1 MNSRKSFKT
10 KLQIAAA
17 SLLMGLQLSA
27 QAQVI
32 AGEVVSAGK
41 PNSGV
46 LNIGGQISDSTCM
59 IEIKDNAGTEIG
71 GTKTVDLGTLSSAT
85 VGTGGIGSVFGA
97 AKTVSF
103 SVKSLDGTSTCTLA
117 AANTAWDIALG
128 LGAEDIITIN
138 GVTHLKNARTTDAT
152 DAAVLLKG
160 GIGNTANT
168 TLALRGGLGNSGTL
182 TSGGA
187 APTAKS
193 SESIVLSA
201 QFVRSAAA
209 APTAGLFSSTIP
221 LMVVYK

>member
-1 MNSRKSFKT
+1 MNSLKSSKT

-27 QAQVI
+27 QAQT
-32 AGEVVSAGK
+32 AD
-41 PNSGV
+41 SGV
-46 LNIGGQISDSTCM
+46 INISGQISASTCM
-59 IEIKDNAGTEIG
+59 IEMNDSTGTEIG
-71 GTKTVDLGTLSSAT
+71 GTKTVDLGTLSAT
-85 VGTGGIGSVFGA
+85 SVGAGTAGTTFGT

-103 SVKSLDGTSTCTLA
+103 SVKAVEGASVCTLA
-117 AANTAWDIALG
+117 GSNAAWDIALG

-138 GVTHLKNARTTDAT
+138 GVTHLKNTRTTNAT

-182 TSGGA
+182 ASGGTVA
-187 APTAKS
+187 TATAS
-193 SESIVLSA
+193 QSIVLSA
-201 QFVRSAAA
+201 QFVRSTGV

-221 LMVVYK
+221 LLVVYQ